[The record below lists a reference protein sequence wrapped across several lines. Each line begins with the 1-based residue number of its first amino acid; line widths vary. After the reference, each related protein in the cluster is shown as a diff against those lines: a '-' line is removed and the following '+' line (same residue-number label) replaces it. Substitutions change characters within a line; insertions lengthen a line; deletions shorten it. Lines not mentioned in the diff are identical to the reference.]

1 LLLFRGLGRP
11 SPAGA
16 GGAEISRRELTGV
29 SADGNRKETS
39 ENLNHSSLRG
49 VEPYESS
56 DAGDNH
62 GSQSPFHRFDRSKHA
77 FADRDRCAHPPGLD
91 AFRCLA
97 GDSARH
103 GRRRAPDHLI
113 SSDGDIAMKRIVLV
127 VLALAIAA
135 LVLAIS
141 SAEAAMVRRVPDLTA
156 IAPAPVVAVATEQ
169 AVKRHVANNEDTDTA
184 D

>member
-1 LLLFRGLGRP
+1 
-11 SPAGA
+11 
-16 GGAEISRRELTGV
+16 
-29 SADGNRKETS
+29 
-39 ENLNHSSLRG
+39 
-49 VEPYESS
+49 
-56 DAGDNH
+56 
-62 GSQSPFHRFDRSKHA
+62 
-77 FADRDRCAHPPGLD
+77 
-91 AFRCLA
+91 
-97 GDSARH
+97 
-103 GRRRAPDHLI
+103 
-113 SSDGDIAMKRIVLV
+113 MKTIVLV